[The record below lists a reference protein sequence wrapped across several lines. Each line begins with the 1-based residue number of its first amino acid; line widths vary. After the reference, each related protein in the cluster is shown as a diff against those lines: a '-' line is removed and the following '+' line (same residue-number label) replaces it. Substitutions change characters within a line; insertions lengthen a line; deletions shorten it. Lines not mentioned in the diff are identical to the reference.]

1 MSEPIFTMVI
11 PPGTPVELGEGDG
24 KVEAHVMGIY
34 IKGDFK
40 GDFYIEYQCVWFDGN
55 TLQTEYLP
63 AHLVQ
68 PRELEGSHK
77 PLGFHRGTT
86 GSPRSAT

>member
-34 IKGDFK
+34 IKGDF
-40 GDFYIEYQCVWFDGN
+40 YIEYECVWFDGN

-63 AHLVQ
+63 ASLVKQ
-68 PRELEGSHK
+68 REIEGSSK
-77 PLGFHRGTT
+77 AIGFHRNTT
-86 GSPRSAT
+86 GSPRPTT